1 LFCWKALRLRN
12 RHAANTKP
20 LDPSTFNISDF
31 ILNSVLSINKNVERV
46 ILTKENHDPIGF
58 AHLCF
63 DGTNCVV
70 VGGVIPK
77 LINSGAGIYTALVVY
92 DYLFKNWPTFQSI
105 TINIL
110 KTNKVSIKMNLK
122 LGFEAVEE
130 SKLYDCIQFK
140 FILNKN
146 TFPNTYCKKILSK
159 FQYEIR

>member
-1 LFCWKALRLRN
+1 MAIFRFGKVYSSNYFCSDGKLFGFD
-12 RHAANTKP
+12 AATPPTPN
-20 LDPSTFNISDF
+20 
-31 ILNSVLSINKNVERV
+31 
-46 ILTKENHDPIGF
+46 
-58 AHLCF
+58 
-63 DGTNCVV
+63 
-70 VGGVIPK
+70 
-77 LINSGAGIYTALVVY
+77 INSGAGIYTALVVY